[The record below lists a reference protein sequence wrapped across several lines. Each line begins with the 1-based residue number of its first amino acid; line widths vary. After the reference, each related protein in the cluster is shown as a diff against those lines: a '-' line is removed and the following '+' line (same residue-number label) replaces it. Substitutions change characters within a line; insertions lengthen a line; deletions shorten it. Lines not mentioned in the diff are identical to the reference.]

1 MDEIVLK
8 ATDLCKSYGSFKA
21 LDHLSLTIEKG
32 KTYGLIGQNGAGKTT
47 FIRQVCG
54 LSYPSAG
61 ELSLFGK
68 REEKGLREG
77 RKRMGCLVETP
88 ALYQGMTARQ
98 NMEAQRILRGIPD
111 KRVVEKTL
119 ELVGLTDTG
128 RKTVRHFSLG
138 MKQRLGIAMALISD
152 PEFLILDEPINGLDP
167 VGIVEIRELLKR
179 LNTERGTTL
188 LISSHILSE
197 LYQTV
202 DHFIIIDQ
210 GHIVEALTQEEL
222 DERCRRH
229 IAIEVDD
236 TARAAAVI
244 EQSLHTDNYKVMPDG
259 TIKLYDHL
267 EEVRAVSAALS
278 QGGLLLTGIS
288 VRGDS
293 LEDYFLQSI
302 GGRKNG

>member
-1 MDEIVLK
+1 MGEIVLQ
-8 ATDLCKSYGSFKA
+8 AADLCKNYGSFAA
-21 LDHLSLTIEKG
+21 LDHLNLTIEKG

-54 LSYPSAG
+54 LSYPSSG
-61 ELSLFGK
+61 EIALFGK
-68 REEKGLREG
+68 SGEKGLRTG

-88 ALYQGMTARQ
+88 ALYQGLSAEQ
-98 NMEAQRILRGIPD
+98 NMEAQRIQRGIPD
-111 KRVVEKTL
+111 KKVVGRTL

-128 RKTVRHFSLG
+128 RKSVKHFSLG

-202 DHFIIIDQ
+202 ENYIIIDKGQ
-210 GHIVEALTQEEL
+210 IIEELTQEEL

-229 IAIEVDD
+229 IAIETDD
-236 TARAAAVI
+236 AARAAAVI
-244 EQSLHTDNYKVMPDG
+244 EEALHTDQYKVMPDG
-259 TIKLYDHL
+259 SIKLYDHL
-267 EEVRAVSAALS
+267 EEVRQVSAVLS
-278 QGGLLLTGIS
+278 QNGLILTGIT

-293 LEDYFLQSI
+293 LEDYFLQLI

>member
-1 MDEIVLK
+1 
-8 ATDLCKSYGSFKA
+8 
-21 LDHLSLTIEKG
+21 
-32 KTYGLIGQNGAGKTT
+32 
-47 FIRQVCG
+47 
-54 LSYPSAG
+54 
-61 ELSLFGK
+61 
-68 REEKGLREG
+68 
-77 RKRMGCLVETP
+77 
-88 ALYQGMTARQ
+88 
-98 NMEAQRILRGIPD
+98 
-111 KRVVEKTL
+111 
-119 ELVGLTDTG
+119 
-128 RKTVRHFSLG
+128 
-138 MKQRLGIAMALISD
+138 MALISD

-202 DHFIIIDQ
+202 DHFIIIDR
-210 GHIVEALTQEEL
+210 GHIVESLTQGEL

-244 EQSLHTDNYKVMPDG
+244 EESLHTDNYRVMPDG

-267 EEVRAVSAALS
+267 EEIRAVSAALS
-278 QGGLLLTGIS
+278 QSGLLLTGIS

>member
-1 MDEIVLK
+1 MDEVVLK
-8 ATDLCKSYGSFKA
+8 ATDLCKNYGSFKA

-32 KTYGLIGQNGAGKTT
+32 KTYGLIGKNGAGKTT

-54 LSYPSAG
+54 LSYPSGG
-61 ELSLFGK
+61 ELALFGK
-68 REEKGLREG
+68 SDEKGMREG

-98 NMEAQRILRGIPD
+98 NMEAQRIQRGIPD
-111 KRVVEKTL
+111 KKAAERTL
-119 ELVGLTDTG
+119 ELVGLTDTE
-128 RKTVRHFSLG
+128 RKTVKHFSLG

-202 DHFIIIDQ
+202 DHFIIIDR
-210 GHIVEALTQEEL
+210 GHIVESLTQEEL

-236 TARAAAVI
+236 AARAAAVI
-244 EQSLHTDNYKVMPDG
+244 EEALHTDNYRVMPDG

-267 EEVRAVSAALS
+267 EEIRAVSAALS
-278 QGGLLLTGIS
+278 QSGLLLTGIS

-302 GGRKNG
+302 GGRENG